1 MESVRMVCITLLTSV
16 VIDHMLGSPYLFL
29 NDIDLSQKENKIKQ
43 QQQIFPLGEM
53 FSLLKV
59 FEKLLASRW

>member
-1 MESVRMVCITLLTSV
+1 M
-16 VIDHMLGSPYLFL
+16 DHMLGSPYLVL

-59 FEKLLASRW
+59 LEKLLASRW